1 MRLDL
6 KKLSWVVRMAQEH
19 RETGSSDE
27 AADLA
32 VDHVNRWLDH
42 KQRLAAKR
50 KKRAKSCPNC
60 GLDSRSGRHSCIDT
74 SSP

>member
-6 KKLSWVVRMAQEH
+6 KKLTWVVRMAQEH

-32 VDHVNRWLDH
+32 VDHVNRWLEH
-42 KQRLAAKR
+42 KERLASKR
-50 KKRAKSCPNC
+50 RKRAKSVCPNC
-60 GLDSRSGRHSCIDT
+60 GLNHKSRGCIDT